1 MEQADGSAM
10 MAMPDFKAM
19 TPDEIAD
26 WFTNNDLGDL
36 IASGERGSATAFVQV
51 DAKGAPVEKVVTVK
65 MPGDMVA
72 KLDQAAGRDRAGRS
86 GIIRLAVAEWLERHP
101 EAAA

>member
-1 MEQADGSAM
+1 
-10 MAMPDFKAM
+10 MALPDFKAM
-19 TPDEIAD
+19 SPDEVAD
-26 WFTNNDLGDL
+26 WFTNNDLGEL
-36 IASGERGSATAFVQV
+36 IAAGERVQGVDLVQV

-72 KLDQAAGRDRAGRS
+72 KLDHAAGRDRAGRS
-86 GIIRLAVAEWLERHP
+86 GIIRQAVAEWLDRHP